1 MFDSDLVRSMMALA
15 VMGAAVGAILGALR
29 YIPKLIF
36 QFIQRK
42 WAVSITTR
50 DQELIRWLGY
60 WMAQSDYGQVCQWL
74 DARTVYTDGGL
85 RAVIMPGHGMHSFK
99 QDGVRYWLDHQLE
112 DQGVA
117 GKQSLLTI
125 KTMGKGREPLEK
137 LIGHAVD
144 LANEE
149 HRNKNVT
156 FVNDKRGYWMRV
168 RLSPRRS
175 KNSLFLRHGLFDEIV
190 GDANGFL
197 DNPEKYINRGLPYR
211 RGYLLHGSPGNGK
224 STIIQVL
231 ATELNLPIYMLSL
244 TEPEMT
250 DNSLALALGRT
261 PDRCLLVIE
270 DFEKIDL
277 DQTDVTVSG
286 LLNAI
291 DGPLASEGRLLVI
304 TANEPDAINKYFL
317 RPGRVDRR
325 WLIDSPEM
333 DVIEECMER
342 FGVNGVSGGK
352 LLIAASTSPAPWS
365 MARVQQELL
374 GISETL
380 IEPFDPSDAGPE
392 PEPIAFSS
400 SGGDGDGET
409 NSEAAVPSSN

>member
-15 VMGAAVGAILGALR
+15 IMGSVVGAVIGVVR
-29 YIPKLIF
+29 YAPKLIF
-36 QFIQRK
+36 QLIQRR
-42 WAVSITTR
+42 WAVSVTTR

-74 DARTVYTDGGL
+74 DARTIHADDGL
-85 RAVIMPGHGMHSFK
+85 RAVIMPGFGMHSFK
-99 QDGVRYWLDHQLE
+99 QDGVRYWLDHALE

-117 GKQSLLTI
+117 GKKSLLTI
-125 KTMGKGREPLEK
+125 KTIGKGREPLEV
-137 LIGHAVD
+137 LIGHAVG

-156 FVNDKRGYWMRV
+156 YVNDKNGWWMRV

-175 KNSLFLRHGLFDEIV
+175 MNSLFLREGLFDEII

-197 DNPEKYINRGLPYR
+197 RGSDRYLNRGLPYR
-211 RGYLLHGSPGNGK
+211 RGYLLHGPPGNGK

-231 ATELNLPIYMLSL
+231 ATELNLPIYLLSL

-270 DFEKIDL
+270 DFEKIDM
-277 DQTDVTVSG
+277 DQTDITVSG

-317 RPGRVDRR
+317 RPGRVDCR
-325 WLIDSPEM
+325 WLIDHPEFYTM
-333 DVIEECMER
+333 RQCMAR
-342 FGVNGVSGGK
+342 FGVNGTDGEGFMQ
-352 LLIAASTSPAPWS
+352 AARESKEPWS

-374 GISETL
+374 GIAETL
-380 IEPFDPSDAGPE
+380 IEPFDPSDTGPE
-392 PEPIAFSS
+392 PEPIAFFSHGDDSGSVPEVKSS
-400 SGGDGDGET
+400 S
-409 NSEAAVPSSN
+409 N